1 MNDCAACGARV
12 EDARTYCVDCAQGAT
27 GDEATRRI
35 DERSRTPRRDAVAS
49 PRARGVGVGLALAA
63 VLGGVA
69 AVRSLVYVPEVLAY
83 FDLVD
88 SIGFLLVQGV
98 NVGVV
103 VAFAVMAKRLF
114 DGTAATARY
123 GRVLQGLAAAS
134 VSVSALV
141 VAFPDGIT
149 RWLPAVFD
157 PGYVTLSVAARYLAP
172 VAFSGP
178 LTTFGVA
185 VVGAAVSF
193 AAGTALRRDPAA

>member
-1 MNDCAACGARV
+1 MDDCAACGARV
-12 EDARTYCVDCAQGAT
+12 EDARTYCVDCARGET
-27 GDEATRRI
+27 GDGVARRV
-35 DERSRTPRRDAVAS
+35 DERSRTPQRDVVAS

-141 VAFPDGIT
+141 VAVPDGIT

-157 PGYVTLSVAARYLAP
+157 PGYVTLSVVARYLVP

-193 AAGTALRRDPAA
+193 AAGSALRRTPAK

>member
-1 MNDCAACGARV
+1 MDDCAACGARV
-12 EDARTYCVDCAQGAT
+12 EDARTYCVDCARGET
-27 GDEATRRI
+27 GDELAGRS
-35 DERSRTPRRDAVAS
+35 DERSMTSRRDVVAS
-49 PRARGVGVGLALAA
+49 PRARAVGVVPAVAA
-63 VLGGVA
+63 VLGGLA
-69 AVRSLVYVPEVLAY
+69 AVRSLVYVPEALAF
-83 FDLVD
+83 FDPVD

-103 VAFAVMAKRLF
+103 LAFAVMARRLF

-141 VAFPDGIT
+141 VALPDGIT

-157 PGYVTLSVAARYLAP
+157 PGYVTLSVVARYLAP

-178 LTTFGVA
+178 LSTFGLA
-185 VVGAAVSF
+185 VVGAALSF
-193 AAGTALRRDPAA
+193 AAGSALRRTPAK